1 MIEIKGF
8 SKSYGKFVA
17 VNNISLSIEKGE
29 IVGFVGKNGAGKSTT
44 IRTMMSMLFPSEGTI
59 TIDGL
64 DSVRDA
70 KAIKAITSYMPSETE
85 FNENLKARELFK
97 FCCKFSTKG
106 MDEAERL
113 AEFFELDMDKKIKE
127 LSLGNRKKV
136 SIIQALLKD
145 AKVIILDEPTSGLD
159 PLMQEKFFKVILDA
173 KASGMTVFLS
183 SHNLSE
189 VEKYCDKVAI
199 IKDGEIVDFLD
210 LRSIKLKHKQSVTV
224 ETKAG
229 QVRAFDFDGDIND
242 LIRQLATIEIA
253 RLEIKD
259 KSVTDEFI
267 DYYKAEGAGTE
278 EETTAGTE
286 DEADADEADEET
298 EAEARTETEAQAEE
312 VTGDE

>member
-17 VNNISLSIEKGE
+17 VNNINLSIEKGE

-44 IRTMMSMLFPSEGTI
+44 IRAMMNMIFPSQGTI

-64 DSVRDA
+64 DSIKDT
-70 KAIKAITSYMPSETE
+70 KAIKGITSYMPSETE
-85 FNENLKARELFK
+85 FNDNLKAREVFK

-113 AEFFELDMDKKIKE
+113 AELFELNMDKKIKE

-136 SIIQALLKD
+136 SIIQALLKN

-159 PLMQEKFFKVILDA
+159 PLMQEKFFKVILEA
-173 KASGMTVFLS
+173 KSAGMTVFLS

-199 IKDGEIVDFLD
+199 IKDGQIVDFLD
-210 LRSIKLKHKQSVTV
+210 LTNISFKHKQSVTV
-224 ETKAG
+224 ETKDG
-229 QVRAFDFDGDIND
+229 ETQNFDFDGDINY

-267 DYYKAEGAGTE
+267 DYYK
-278 EETTAGTE
+278 
-286 DEADADEADEET
+286 T
-298 EAEARTETEAQAEE
+298 EAETESQTKGITQE
-312 VTGDE
+312 VADHE